1 MKNIKNVDIATIRRF
16 PAMDFIGN
24 DFAIFDNIGD
34 IPLFGYPTR
43 LNASCLTLCLKG
55 HCRIRIVSGQ
65 FIDDVLPTVQ
75 QLFPLFFMIK
85 EQPCV
90 HLKPEE
96 MDAVQ
101 EYYSFLQKKVKL
113 KDNPFRKEI
122 TQGLILSLFYEIYS
136 IYQGNEPTVRKVKS
150 RKEDLFERF
159 VRAITES
166 YKQERS
172 VAYYADKMF
181 LTAKHLS
188 TAVKEVSG
196 KTAGEWIDSLVILE
210 AKALLKSSE
219 MSIQEISDE
228 LHFANQ
234 SFFGKYFKHH
244 TGMSPKEYRKQ

>member
-1 MKNIKNVDIATIRRF
+1 
-16 PAMDFIGN
+16 
-24 DFAIFDNIGD
+24 
-34 IPLFGYPTR
+34 
-43 LNASCLTLCLKG
+43 
-55 HCRIRIVSGQ
+55 
-65 FIDDVLPTVQ
+65 
-75 QLFPLFFMIK
+75 MIK

-90 HLKPEE
+90 RLNPEQME
-96 MDAVQ
+96 AVQ

-196 KTAGEWIDSLVILE
+196 KTAGEWIDSLVIW
-210 AKALLKSSE
+210 KLK
-219 MSIQEISDE
+219 
-228 LHFANQ
+228 LC
-234 SFFGKYFKHH
+234 
-244 TGMSPKEYRKQ
+244 